1 MDDCLIV
8 GGGVVG
14 LSLAYELAG
23 RGLRVR
29 VLERGQP
36 GQEASWAG
44 AGILP
49 PGHLRTAT
57 DPYEALS
64 GLSFELHRQWAEQ
77 LRAETGVDTGYRRC
91 GAIYVARSPEE
102 AALLDAAKGHWRTR
116 EVACE
121 EVPPDRLT
129 ELEPALVGSAR
140 GGARAASTASGSTI
154 RAALF
159 VPDECQL
166 RNPWHL
172 RALVLGCQRRG
183 VAIETGVGVDDIE
196 LAGGR
201 AKRALTPLGPRPAE
215 AFCLCG
221 GAWTHSLLAR
231 LGVEVAIRPVRGQ
244 IALLCTSPP
253 ALSHIVNEGRRY
265 LVPRADGRVLVGS
278 TEEDVGFDKR
288 TTSAGIAGLLEF
300 AIGLAPALAHAE
312 LERGWAGLRPGTVD
326 GLPYLGRVPNVD
338 NAFVAAGHARAGL
351 GLSPGTA
358 VVMSQ
363 LIRGEQLAVPLD
375 LFRIPRG

>member
-23 RGLRVR
+23 HGQRVR

-49 PGHLRTAT
+49 PGHFRTAT

-64 GLSFELHRQWAEQ
+64 GLSFELHGQWAEQ
-77 LRAETGVDTGYRRC
+77 LRAQTGVDTGYRRS
-91 GAIYVARSPEE
+91 GAIYVARTPEE
-102 AALLDAAKGHWRTR
+102 VDLLRGAAAHWRAR

-121 EVPPDRLT
+121 DVSPARLA
-129 ELEPALVGSAR
+129 ELEPALAVG
-140 GGARAASTASGSTI
+140 TI
-154 RAALF
+154 LAALY

-183 VAIETGVGVDDIE
+183 VTIETGVGVDAFE
-196 LAGGR
+196 LSGGR
-201 AKRALTPLGPRPAE
+201 AKRVVTPLGPRPAE
-215 AFCLCG
+215 SFCLCG

-231 LGVEVAIRPVRGQ
+231 LGVEVAMRPVRGQ
-244 IALLCTSPP
+244 IALLRTSPP
-253 ALSHIVNEGRRY
+253 TLSRIVNEGRRY

-278 TEEDVGFDKR
+278 TEEEVGFDKR

-326 GLPYLGRVPNVD
+326 GLPYLGRVPTID

-363 LIRGEQLAVPLD
+363 LIRGEPLAVPLD
-375 LFRIPRG
+375 LFRIPRS